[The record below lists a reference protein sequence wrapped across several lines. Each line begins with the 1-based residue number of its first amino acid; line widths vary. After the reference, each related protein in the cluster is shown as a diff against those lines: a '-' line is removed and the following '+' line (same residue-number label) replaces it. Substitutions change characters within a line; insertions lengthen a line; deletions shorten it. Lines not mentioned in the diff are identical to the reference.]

1 MENTML
7 ASIRAAEARIVT
19 GAEGLERPLTAQQP
33 AADVAD
39 GGAAGFA
46 DRLREALYDVDAQD
60 RLAAGKMAAVDAGR
74 SDDLVGAMLAS
85 QQASLNFSML
95 LQTRN
100 KLAGALDELIKL
112 QI

>member
-1 MENTML
+1 MDNAML
-7 ASIRAAEARIVT
+7 ASICAAEARIT
-19 GAEGLERPLTAQQP
+19 RSADELAQPLPAHP
-33 AADVAD
+33 AARDDAD
-39 GGAAGFA
+39 GSAAGFA
-46 DRLREALYDVDAQD
+46 DRLREALHDVDALE
-60 RLAAGKMAAVDAGR
+60 RLAAEKMAAVDAGR

>member
-1 MENTML
+1 MDNAML
-7 ASIRAAEARIVT
+7 ASIRAVEARIT
-19 GAEGLERPLTAQQP
+19 R
-33 AADVAD
+33 AADELAQPLPAQHAARAAAD

-46 DRLREALYDVDAQD
+46 DRLREALHDVDASE
-60 RLAAGKMAAVDAGR
+60 RLAAEKMAAVDAGR

-95 LQTRN
+95 LQIRN